1 MPRDLL
7 QYNFHSLKAHLL
19 GKWLKK
25 IKQLFQKK
33 NIKENITQNRKF
45 NYVFEKGNLL
55 NQISSTNLRNNSAI
69 CESGWGQAH
78 HDIR

>member
-1 MPRDLL
+1 M
-7 QYNFHSLKAHLL
+7 
-19 GKWLKK
+19 KK

-55 NQISSTNLRNNSAI
+55 NQISSTNLRNKFQLSVRVAGGRHTMILDCKFFAI
-69 CESGWGQAH
+69 VFANFFA
-78 HDIR
+78 IPTN